1 MGDTEKKIRKERK
14 SRERKKGALVY
25 QATELFLGGY
35 SKGNLW
41 VVIRSGLPTQ
51 HPGIHEVDYK
61 VYYLYRNA
69 GKKINEYTYKAKKIK
84 LGKLLLECYC
94 WSTLVPKI

>member
-1 MGDTEKKIRKERK
+1 MTPKSKQEKREKVEREKKV
-14 SRERKKGALVY
+14 ALVY
-25 QATELFLGGY
+25 RATELFLGGY

-84 LGKLLLECYC
+84 LGKVLLECYC